1 MNLFEDFNM
10 LWGAVANC
18 KWLNNS
24 NKLPNNDSLL
34 QFSELAGKANN
45 IRVIIIPRL

>member
-18 KWLNNS
+18 KWL

-45 IRVIIIPRL
+45 IRVIIIPTL